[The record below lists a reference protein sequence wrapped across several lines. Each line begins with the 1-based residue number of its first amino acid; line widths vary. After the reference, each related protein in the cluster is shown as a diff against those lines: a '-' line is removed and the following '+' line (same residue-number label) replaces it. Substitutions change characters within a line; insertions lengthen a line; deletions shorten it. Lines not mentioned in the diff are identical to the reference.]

1 MSIDENA
8 VFRKVSLRILPVLML
23 GFFFSYL
30 NRVNVGFAKLQ
41 MANELQFSDAVYGFG
56 AGIFFVGYFL
66 LEIPSNVVLHRV
78 GARRWISRIM
88 ITWGLLSCAT
98 IFVRTPM
105 QFYVMRFLLGLAEA
119 GFIPGAIYYMSQ
131 WFPAAR
137 RGRAWGTFYI
147 ALASS
152 GVIGGLISGSILE
165 FFSGL
170 GGLRGWQWL
179 ILCEGVPTMLLGVYI
194 FLRMSEDIRS
204 VNWLSADEKTWL
216 SDTMAAEDRVKAAHG
231 FGALLANGYVW
242 ALVAIYFLYNVGLYA
257 ISFWMPT
264 LIQRMGA
271 KDALAIGL
279 LNAVPGLC
287 AIVCMLAFGYSADR
301 FRERKWHLIAAF
313 SMAAVGFVLSV
324 VWAHEPVLGI
334 VALCVANMGVL
345 SIPSLFWAVPT
356 SFLSGVTA
364 AAGIAMI
371 NSIGNLA
378 GFVSPYMIGS
388 LKEMTGRTDI
398 ALYVVA
404 AGLVLGA
411 LLVAAV
417 MQTRKDRRGLAA
429 NVSR

>member
-1 MSIDENA
+1 MSTIDENA
-8 VFRKVSLRILPVLML
+8 LFRKVSLRILPVLML

-41 MANELQFSDAVYGFG
+41 MASDLQFSDAVYGFG
-56 AGIFFVGYFL
+56 AGIFFLGYFL
-66 LEIPSNVVLHRV
+66 LEVPSNVMLHRV

-88 ITWGLLSCAT
+88 ISWGLLSCAT
-98 IFVRTPM
+98 VFVRTPM

-152 GVIGGLISGSILE
+152 GVVGGLVSGSILE

-179 ILCEGVPTMLLGVYI
+179 ILCEGVPTALLGVYVY
-194 FLRMSEDIRS
+194 LRMSEDIRK
-204 VNWLSADEKTWL
+204 VNWLSAQEKDYL
-216 SDTMAAEDRVKAAHG
+216 GSLMAAEARTKVAHG
-231 FGALLANGYVW
+231 FGALLVDGYVW

-264 LIQRMGA
+264 LIQRMGVA
-271 KDALAIGL
+271 DAFTIGL

-287 AIVCMLAFGYSADR
+287 AIVSMLAFGYSADR
-301 FRERKWHLIAAF
+301 FRERRWHLVVAF
-313 SMAAVGFVLSV
+313 SMAAAGFVLSV
-324 VWAHEPVLGI
+324 VWQDNRVLGI
-334 VALCVANMGVL
+334 VALCLANMGVL

-378 GFVSPYMIGS
+378 GFVSPYMIGY
-388 LKEMTGRTDI
+388 LEAMTGRTDV
-398 ALYVVA
+398 ALYTVA
-404 AGLVLGA
+404 GGLVVGA
-411 LLVAAV
+411 LLVAGV
-417 MQTRKDRRGLAA
+417 LQSRKYRRHLAA
-429 NVSR
+429 S